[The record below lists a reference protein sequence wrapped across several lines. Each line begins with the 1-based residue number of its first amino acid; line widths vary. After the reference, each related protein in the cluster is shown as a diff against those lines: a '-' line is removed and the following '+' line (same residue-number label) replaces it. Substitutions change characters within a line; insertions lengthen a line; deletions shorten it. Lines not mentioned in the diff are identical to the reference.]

1 MKPEKKLTK
10 TSQTE
15 EQQAVVSHQEV
26 QNQSVRE
33 FATVEDLLRQD
44 ARATPIPGAI
54 AERLE
59 KTIGQIPPS
68 DSRRAWWR
76 RLFGA

>member
-26 QNQSVRE
+26 QSQSVRE

-44 ARATPIPGAI
+44 ARDTPVPGAI
-54 AERLE
+54 AERLQ
-59 KTIGQIPPS
+59 KTVGQIPS